1 MREISDGVSES
12 EQIVNLYISS
22 PGCST
27 TPKEAAVLYLTDVFG
42 IQLAQNKL
50 SVGLCDPVRIFKA
63 NLQVIDSRTVSL
75 GLGT

>member
-1 MREISDGVSES
+1 M
-12 EQIVNLYISS
+12 
-22 PGCST
+22 
-27 TPKEAAVLYLTDVFG
+27 LYLTDVFG